1 MVVSNAMFFKHKSR
15 IRPFLSTLFSLVVL
29 VTASGCTKEV
39 AQVEAPGPAL
49 AARVNDDEITREA
62 LDRELDR
69 IDQSFP
75 VKTEEAG
82 SAPLAEEV
90 LRQMIRRRL
99 LLQEAAAQKIG
110 LSPEAAQRFVS
121 ERKGGISKEDLE
133 ARLKSTGTTYK
144 EWERR
149 ILDDR
154 RIDLLI
160 EQVIDPAIQI
170 TDEELRELY
179 ESNGESFQMP
189 ARVKVR
195 QIVVAK
201 EEDADRVRK
210 RLHLHEEDFAQVAAE
225 SSLSPDAAQ
234 GGDIGIFAPGQMP
247 PEFDQVC
254 FSLEIGEISP
264 VVRSDYGYHIFR
276 VDKRFP
282 AGRIPFEEAR
292 ENLYN
297 QLFLQRREEAL
308 LQYQQELWDRSEI
321 TLLLE
326 GR

>member
-1 MVVSNAMFFKHKSR
+1 MFFKYKSP
-15 IRPFLSTLFSLVVL
+15 IRPPVNLLFFLAFL
-29 VTASGCTKEV
+29 TAGSGCTKEV
-39 AQVEAPGPAL
+39 TQVEAPVASV
-49 AARVNDDEITREA
+49 AARVNGDEITREA
-62 LDRELDR
+62 LDRELVI

-99 LLQEAAAQKIG
+99 LLQEASARGIALSQEEARSFVAQ
-110 LSPEAAQRFVS
+110 Q
-121 ERKGGISKEDLE
+121 KGGITQEDLE
-133 ARLKSTGTTYK
+133 ARLGSTGVTYK
-144 EWERR
+144 EWEER

-160 EQVIDPAIQI
+160 EQVIDPTIQI
-170 TDEELRELY
+170 TEDELQELY
-179 ESNGESFQMP
+179 EANSESFLMP

-201 EEDADRVRK
+201 EEDAIRVRK
-210 RLHLHEEDFAQVAAE
+210 RLHLHEEDFALVAAE
-225 SSLSPDAAQ
+225 TSLSPDAAL

-254 FSLEIGEISP
+254 FSLEIGEISH

-276 VDKRFP
+276 VDQRFP
-282 AGRIPFEEAR
+282 AGQIPFEEAR
-292 ENLYN
+292 EKLYN
-297 QLFLQRREEAL
+297 QLFSQRREEAL
-308 LQYQQELWDRSEI
+308 LTYQQELWDRSEI
-321 TLLLE
+321 TLLLD